1 MKNAVVFLDI
11 SPVVASLTEGS
22 SMLYCIQSIGWK
34 GKKPFRLILQGIGG
48 IIFMRATNS
57 SPGGTEDLLRV
68 CSRSIVAPDKIILE
82 ANRLMNL
89 LNDPDLEQKYLV
101 QGCETLSLLASGF
114 VRSGNDSI
122 ISHYAQKSGIDHSA
136 SGFESKDQLI
146 KFCEFCVEYGEES
159 LNRIR
164 KNIMSQ
170 LEIENGMTKDEI
182 YSLNVRKESECRL
195 VTVQEQITNYIKLS
209 LLVNS
214 LKDFFKEYYKGLN

>member
-1 MKNAVVFLDI
+1 
-11 SPVVASLTEGS
+11 
-22 SMLYCIQSIGWK
+22 
-34 GKKPFRLILQGIGG
+34 
-48 IIFMRATNS
+48 MRATDS
-57 SPGGTEDLLRV
+57 SPRGTEDLLRV

-122 ISHYAQKSGIDHSA
+122 INHYAQKSGIDHSA

-214 LKDFFKEYYKGLN
+214 LKDFFREYYKGLN